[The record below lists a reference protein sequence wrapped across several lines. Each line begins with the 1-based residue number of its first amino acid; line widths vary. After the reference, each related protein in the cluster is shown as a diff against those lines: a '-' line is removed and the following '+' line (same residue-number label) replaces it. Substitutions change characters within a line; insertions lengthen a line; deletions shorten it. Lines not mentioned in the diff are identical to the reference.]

1 MENTES
7 RGNKEEFDEVAEV
20 VATCRIH
27 WRIVDVPDDR
37 ADEMEQELE
46 DHLREAVE
54 NGRSVE
60 DVVGDDEIA
69 FADSWAKEAR
79 ERRSIL
85 GWIYEIG
92 WAFAGGVAFTA
103 VVYHLFRWSLTF
115 QVETEMFVPVLLF
128 TWFAGTFRLLP
139 SRTEKQRND
148 PEWVKWIKG
157 FARAFVV
164 ITPLVWAPIIISW
177 AITGERNAELFGWS
191 WLYTLVALV
200 AATGLGRLAKKD
212 VGQK

>member
-1 MENTES
+1 MANAQN

-27 WRIVDVPDDR
+27 WRVVDVPDER

-60 DVVGDDEIA
+60 DVVGDDEAA

-79 ERRSIL
+79 ERRSTL
-85 GWIYEIG
+85 GWVYEIG
-92 WAFAGGVAFTA
+92 WAFAGGVAFTTI
-103 VVYHLFRWSLTF
+103 VYHLFRWSLTF
-115 QVETEMFVPVLLF
+115 QVEAGMLTPVVIF
-128 TWFAGTFRLLP
+128 TWFTGTFRLFGGLFHN
-139 SRTEKQRND
+139 TEKQRNS
-148 PEWVKWIKG
+148 PEWVKWVRSL
-157 FARAFVV
+157 AVVPLFV
-164 ITPLVWAPIIISW
+164 APVFISW

-191 WLYTLVALV
+191 WPYTLAALV
-200 AATGLGRLAKKD
+200 IAVVLNRLAKKD